1 MAAGITWLNH
11 ATLEQMEERLELATA
26 AATAARKAARFCED
40 IVEVFAGELRDWRK
54 HEVMK
59 RDAHLFVKASA
70 PPQAIGLAPLPVQPK
85 VEIDGKPVDAKP
97 VPCTP
102 GGIASGSRGDASSGR
117 RRPSRSRSRSRPPA
131 ENAEP
136 HPLIRALLAEL
147 AHAPPDEGLWLTHLN
162 TPSVDDFRKA
172 GPGSCKRLR
181 QAIEAIPGW
190 NRWLV
195 VDGEEIENTRV
206 RITR

>member
-1 MAAGITWLNH
+1 MAAGFTCQWLNH

-54 HEVMK
+54 HAVMK
-59 RDAHLFVKASA
+59 RDAHLFVNASA

-85 VEIDGKPVDAKP
+85 VEVDD
-97 VPCTP
+97 TP

-162 TPSVDDFRKA
+162 KPSVDDFRKA
-172 GPGSCKRLR
+172 GKGSAGKLL
-181 QAIEAIPGW
+181 QAIRAIPGW

-195 VDGEEIENTRV
+195 VDGEEMENMTV
-206 RITR
+206 RIMR

>member
-11 ATLEQMEERLELATA
+11 ATLEQMEERLELARA

-40 IVEVFAGELRDWRK
+40 IEEVFAGELRDWRK
-54 HEVMK
+54 HAVMK
-59 RDAHLFVKASA
+59 RDAQSCLFVKASA
-70 PPQAIGLAPLPVQPK
+70 PAQAIGKSPLPVQPK

-117 RRPSRSRSRSRPPA
+117 RRPSRSRSRSRPPS

-136 HPLIRALLAEL
+136 HPLIRALLAER
-147 AHAPPDEGLWLTHLN
+147 AHAPP
-162 TPSVDDFRKA
+162 VDDFRKA
-172 GPGSCKRLR
+172 GKESCLKLL
-181 QAIEAIPGW
+181 QAIRAIPGW

-195 VDGEEIENTRV
+195 VDGEEIENMHV
-206 RITR
+206 RIMR